1 MSVLVRSF
9 SCACIGMQ
17 RKHNTGVNPFAKEPY
32 VFKAKTPS
40 KPAIAIP
47 VKKSN
52 KVISF
57 PDSRRDSSG
66 LRGLNP
72 GVHHQDHED
81 RVQNV
86 RVTRRIENRSKLN
99 PGVHHQDHE
108 ARVQNVRVARRIENI
123 SKLYRT
129 YTEHAS
135 NILHKPI
142 EDMSAIY
149 RNSIESFSNIC
160 RGPSGVRWCW

>member
-72 GVHHQDHED
+72 GVHHQDHEA

-86 RVTRRIENRSKLN
+86 RVT
-99 PGVHHQDHE
+99 
-108 ARVQNVRVARRIENI
+108 RRIENI

-149 RNSIESFSNIC
+149 RNSIERFSNIC
-160 RGPSGVRWCW
+160 RGPSGSVGVGSSLGQFAGLCHPIPSSSSPL